1 MKKLNKFDSRK
12 LELKETLSIWF
23 SDKPKTPGAKGIYW
37 FIVGLI
43 LYSAVDFLIHLLQP
57 KFYEANL
64 STFLLID
71 RAVLGI
77 FTLEFL
83 IRLWVSKNKQKF
95 ALNFYN
101 IFDFIVLLS
110 FYLSVFN
117 LTILR
122 TFRFI
127 RIIRMVRLLRLHKL
141 IVAANIV
148 KENMIKNIAIVF
160 VLILIADPLH
170 NFILSIPEDVL
181 GDLLFAFSTLTL
193 AAMFGA
199 FSYSYKEI
207 NPNKPFERIFAHLT
221 TGMLMIP
228 IGAMFLFIQFILSVK
243 IGFSSPL
250 LNVSIWFIY
259 TSIVLWDFANAL
271 RAGRS
276 D

>member
-1 MKKLNKFDSRK
+1 MKKIKKIGFS
-12 LELKETLSIWF
+12 LKERLSIWF
-23 SDKPKTPGAKGIYW
+23 ADKPKTPVAKGIYW

-43 LYSAVDFLIHLLQP
+43 LYSAIDFLIHLLQP
-57 KFYEANL
+57 EFYEANL
-64 STFLLID
+64 NAFLLVD
-71 RAVLGI
+71 RIVIGV
-77 FTLEFL
+77 FTLELL
-83 IRLWVSKNKQKF
+83 IRLWVSKNKKKF
-95 ALNFYN
+95 AFNAYN

-207 NPNKPFERIFAHLT
+207 NPNKPFEGIFA
-221 TGMLMIP
+221 I
-228 IGAMFLFIQFILSVK
+228 F
-243 IGFSSPL
+243 
-250 LNVSIWFIY
+250 
-259 TSIVLWDFANAL
+259 
-271 RAGRS
+271 
-276 D
+276 